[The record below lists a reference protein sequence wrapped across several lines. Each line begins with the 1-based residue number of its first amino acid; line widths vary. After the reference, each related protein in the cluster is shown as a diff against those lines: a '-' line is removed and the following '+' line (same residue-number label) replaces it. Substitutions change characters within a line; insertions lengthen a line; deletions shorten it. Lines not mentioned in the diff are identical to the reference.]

1 MAESTQFGNDAP
13 EAAGAAKPSKVAQFA
28 ELIVAAVVIIL
39 GIVILIETQD
49 IRVPRAYTK
58 VGPRVIPEI
67 IGWAL
72 VIVGLWYAIDILRTG
87 GAAPSAESEDVD
99 VTLPTDWW
107 TVGLLALALI
117 LYVLLIDR
125 AGFVIASA
133 VMFEV
138 AAYAMGSRRYL
149 RDIPIAVVLGLAVY
163 LVFTR
168 GLEVRL
174 PAGWLD
180 GVL

>member
-1 MAESTQFGNDAP
+1 MVETDRMGSQAP
-13 EAAGAAKPSKVAQFA
+13 GVTDGARPSKVAEFA
-28 ELIVAAVVIIL
+28 ELLVAAAVLIL
-39 GIVILIETQD
+39 GIVILVQTQD

-58 VGPRVIPEI
+58 VGPRVIPEL

-72 VIVGLWYAIDILRTG
+72 IAVGIWYVVDILRTG

-99 VTLPTDWW
+99 VTLPTDWP
-107 TVGLLALALI
+107 TVAILSFALI
-117 LYVLLIDR
+117 LYLLLIER

-133 VMFEV
+133 AMFEV
-138 AAYAMGSRRYL
+138 AAFSMGSRRYL
-149 RDIPIAVVLGLAVY
+149 RDISIAILLSLAVY

>member
-1 MAESTQFGNDAP
+1 MANNAKIGNDTP
-13 EAAGAAKPSKVAQFA
+13 EASEATKPSKIAEFA
-28 ELIVAAVVIIL
+28 ELIVAAVVVIL

-72 VIVGLWYAIDILRTG
+72 IIVGAWYVIDILRTG

-107 TVGLLALALI
+107 TVGILALALI
-117 LYVLLIDR
+117 IFVLLIER
-125 AGFVIASA
+125 AGFVVASA

-149 RDIPIAVVLGLAVY
+149 RDIPIAIVLSLAVY

-174 PAGWLD
+174 PAGWLA